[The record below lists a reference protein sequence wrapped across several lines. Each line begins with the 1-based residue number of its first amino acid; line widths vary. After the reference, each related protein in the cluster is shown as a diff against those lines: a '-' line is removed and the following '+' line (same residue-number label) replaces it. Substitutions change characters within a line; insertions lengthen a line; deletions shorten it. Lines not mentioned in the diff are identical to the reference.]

1 MEKNLTMT
9 YYDMEA
15 DSGSAVKATCISCSY
30 VTVTSN
36 FKVIEEGTFN
46 SRLRK
51 SRAFEVDAMIAHSIP
66 LKKIQS
72 EKLSN
77 GELVDKLEAKFI
89 ELAKKGTIF
98 VGYNSSGYDQ
108 ILLNHMLHLNL
119 KWPYITSRQQFDL
132 LPAVRAASV
141 FEPKALNYL
150 TNFKGNTS
158 YKLQDMIKANN
169 IKSEVAHDSLWD
181 SRGTKDLGH
190 VLFQKAPEVFN
201 ASIALRKK
209 EDVLPRIKDDIFCWN
224 EFFFAKAK
232 IFCGCYLGS
241 TIYPNWHYLFDLRQS
256 PEEIVSIMNN
266 REELKKRVET
276 SPRFIRICKGNRSP
290 IIMKKE
296 NAFKIDENY
305 KTLGIKEIERR
316 YNYLKK
322 HREELSVRLRD
333 LANEKIEE
341 KNQFEQERKQPEENL
356 YGLTIS
362 NDERKVMRD
371 FNEAKEV
378 CDKKKVFSNFK
389 HEDIKTLAEM
399 KMYEDLTED
408 DFCKVLSKKELNKI
422 KKRIANY
429 LLDKSERYSPFTKIP
444 EQLARLDTLKLNAEN
459 AKDDKKMKQLEE
471 LDEYLVK
478 MMSAYEK
485 YI

>member
-1 MEKNLTMT
+1 MEKTFT

-30 VTVTSN
+30 VTVSSN

-46 SRLRK
+46 SKLRK
-51 SRAFEVDAMIAHSIP
+51 SRAVEVDAMIAHSIP

-77 GELVDKLEAKFI
+77 GELVDKLEAKSI

-119 KWPYITSRQQFDL
+119 KWPYITSKEQFDL
-132 LPAVRAASV
+132 LPAVRATSIFA
-141 FEPKALNYL
+141 PNALNYL
-150 TNFKGNTS
+150 TNFKKNTS

-181 SRGTKDLGH
+181 TRATKDLGH
-190 VLFQKAPEVFN
+190 LLFQNAPEVFN
-201 ASIALRKK
+201 ASIALRRK

-224 EFFFAKAK
+224 EFFFAKAR

-266 REELKKRVET
+266 REELKKRVEA
-276 SPRFIRICKGNRSP
+276 SPRFIRICKGNRAP
-290 IIMKKE
+290 IIMGKE
-296 NAFKIDENY
+296 NAFIDENY
-305 KTLGIKEIERR
+305 KSLGIKEIERR
-316 YNYLKK
+316 FNYLKK
-322 HREELSVRLRD
+322 HRDELSVRLRD

-341 KNQFEQERKQPEENL
+341 KSQFEQERKQPEENL
-356 YGLTIS
+356 YGLVIT

-378 CDKKKVFSNFK
+378 SDKKKAFNNFK

-399 KMYEDLTED
+399 KLYEDLTED
-408 DFCKVLSKKELNKI
+408 DFCKVLSKRELSKI

-429 LLDKSERYSPFTKIP
+429 LLDKSDRYSPFTKIP

-459 AKDDKKMKQLEE
+459 AKDDNKSRQLQE
-471 LDEYLVK
+471 LDDYLVV
-478 MMSAYEK
+478 MMNTYEK
-485 YI
+485 YV

>member
-1 MEKNLTMT
+1 MANIT
-9 YYDMEA
+9 YTWYDMEA
-15 DSGSAVKATCISCSY
+15 DSGSAVKATCLSCSY
-30 VTVTSN
+30 VTVDSN
-36 FKVIEEGTFN
+36 FKTIEEGTFN

-51 SRAFEVDAMIAHSIP
+51 SRAFEVDAMLAHSIP
-66 LKKIQS
+66 IKKIQS
-72 EKLSN
+72 EELSN
-77 GELVDKLEAKFI
+77 GELVDNLEAKFT
-89 ELAKKGTIF
+89 ELAKKGTVF

-119 KWPYITSRQQFDL
+119 KWPYITSKEQFDL

-181 SRGTKDLGH
+181 TRATKDLGH
-190 VLFQKAPEVFN
+190 LLFKNAPEVFN

-209 EDVLPRIKDDIFCWN
+209 EDVLSRIKDDIFCWN

-232 IFCGCYLGS
+232 VFCGCYLGS

-266 REELKKRVET
+266 RDELKKRVET

-290 IIMKKE
+290 IIMGKE
-296 NAFKIDENY
+296 NAFNIEEDY
-305 KTLGIKEIERR
+305 KALGIKEIERR

-341 KNQFEQERKQPEENL
+341 KNQFEQERKLPEENL
-356 YGLTIS
+356 YGLVIN

-371 FNEAKEV
+371 FNQAKEV
-378 CDKKKVFSNFK
+378 SDKKKVFINFK

-429 LLDKSERYSPFTKIP
+429 LLDKSDSYSPFTKIP
-444 EQLARLDTLKLNAEN
+444 EQLSRLDTLKLHAEN
-459 AKDDKKMKQLEE
+459 DKDDNKSKKLQE
-471 LDEYLVK
+471 LDDYLVG
-478 MMSAYEK
+478 MMNDYEK